1 MNDEELEMKVEMY
14 FYYLS
19 KGANKQTLKFRNKEV
34 ISLFNNYV
42 SKIEA
47 DQDLKD
53 FYICSL
59 IKKTQM
65 LYSFDYEQIA

>member
-1 MNDEELEMKVEMY
+1 MNDEELEVKFVRY

-42 SKIEA
+42 SKIEV
-47 DQDLKD
+47 DRELKD
-53 FYICSL
+53 FYTCLL
-59 IKKTQM
+59 IKKTQI
-65 LYSFDYEQIA
+65 LYSFKYY